1 MEKTEYQQCLVR
13 SFNSK
18 SPPTFYLKSI
28 SCFIADGK
36 LIPKLVFFSFPKKE
50 RKISRQTYLS
60 CLQSLTFVEWKGIY
74 ISPKTIYFYYLI
86 AGFFRGTN
94 DRIYSVKEVH
104 HKKFPDPLLLKL
116 TTKWGKIT
124 VVIKWKYFSVSF
136 TILIFFFSKKKRK
149 FTLSLYS
156 IYSLAPSPK
165 TRSGNQCVSLSIR
178 DIFLV
183 FSSQW
188 IMYFFK
194 PAI

>member
-1 MEKTEYQQCLVR
+1 MAR
-13 SFNSK
+13 SCNSK

-124 VVIKWKYFSVSF
+124 VVIKWKYFSVSLI
-136 TILIFFFSKKKRK
+136 ILIFFFFFKKRK
-149 FTLSLYS
+149 ENL
-156 IYSLAPSPK
+156 P
-165 TRSGNQCVSLSIR
+165 
-178 DIFLV
+178 
-183 FSSQW
+183 
-188 IMYFFK
+188 
-194 PAI
+194 